1 MAVAASGVTEGI
13 GAVVCGAGD
22 TDRVG
27 ASAVGVASGRGEAG
41 NVVTGEGNFST
52 LQATSVRAD
61 ATATRIITK
70 MRIAKLHSTF
80 DNHSAMDF
88 IQGRRSGRTQR
99 RKGRRGRQ
107 ILLVVLASLR
117 EIGLYLAHVCTC
129 LMIHWTRQS
138 CYDSIT
144 SLASK
149 SIATLVNFDQ
159 STRQF

>member
-1 MAVAASGVTEGI
+1 M
-13 GAVVCGAGD
+13 
-22 TDRVG
+22 
-27 ASAVGVASGRGEAG
+27 
-41 NVVTGEGNFST
+41 
-52 LQATSVRAD
+52 SVRAD
-61 ATATRIITK
+61 AKATRIKVK

-149 SIATLVNFDQ
+149 SIATLVSFDAARFYT
-159 STRQF
+159 TRPICGPGLGYAARLGANWKEIALDRMLHCRQVSLKPRARQAI